1 LPTLTILVPH
11 LIDFDVEKWNTN
23 SDVPIVASFPNK
35 AYRRLKRL
43 KSVRTFDNN
52 LVEGNIPLKVHP
64 NMPILVVK
72 DNERV
77 VQITDINKS
86 RIKGDV
92 FFEGNEFNYSFVDKS
107 FNNLNGKNTNNARLD
122 TYDKFDNRV
131 KTAYENN
138 LQYHRDYVYYNI
150 APELGQNT
158 GAFNSNYAEF
168 ITSIELVN
176 SGVFGE
182 IVDDPIT
189 DDNYPSFGDGDL
201 EFIIKVF
208 VLQGNS
214 ASELVSK
221 WFDVPLT
228 SLVTLNLI
236 NNIWYYGATKHY
248 VLPSPLE
255 IAPWDMQK
263 YGDQW
268 KISVFEED
276 ATTSQT
282 IQYSVGLNS
291 TFGSN
296 YSNNIKDGPSF
307 GSNSGST
314 STYSSSYSFQLS
326 GGHDYLYD
334 AILRWDQKI
343 LFWDEAA
350 LPGAQPPFNQH
361 WARTSELNT
370 GKIKLTIEPK
380 MR

>member
-1 LPTLTILVPH
+1 
-11 LIDFDVEKWNTN
+11 
-23 SDVPIVASFPNK
+23 
-35 AYRRLKRL
+35 L
-43 KSVRTFDNN
+43 KSVRTFDRN
-52 LVEGNIPLKVHP
+52 LVEGNIPLKVYP
-64 NMPILVVK
+64 NTPVLVVK

-77 VQITDINKS
+77 VHITDVNNA
-86 RIKGDV
+86 RIKNDV
-92 FFEGNEFNYSFVDKS
+92 FFEGSEFQYSFVDQS
-107 FNNLNGKNTNNARLD
+107 FNNLNGKSASNARLD
-122 TYDKFDNRV
+122 TYDKFDSRV

-150 APELGQNT
+150 APELGLGT
-158 GAFNSNYAEF
+158 GSFNSNYAEF
-168 ITSIELVN
+168 VTSIELVN

-236 NNIWYYGATKHY
+236 GNTWYYGATKHY

-255 IAPWDMQK
+255 IAPWDMQR

-291 TFGSN
+291 TFGTN
-296 YSNNIKDGPSF
+296 YSNNVKDGPNF
-307 GSNSGST
+307 GSSSGST

-361 WARTSELNT
+361 WARASELNT

-380 MR
+380 LR